1 MAKFSLSQALLHR
14 PRVDEAKLDATT
26 EEDIRA
32 YQEEDGFDPELE
44 PKAVRVV
51 PGPRDVRVRLGL
63 TQKEFAEALHIPL
76 ATVRN
81 WEQGRTVPDAP
92 ARALLTVV
100 AREPEAAF
108 AALGA
113 GFSPDDGDEADGS
126 PPPR

>member
-1 MAKFSLSQALLHR
+1 MAKFSLSKALLHR
-14 PRVDEAKLDATT
+14 PQIDEAKLDATT
-26 EEDIRA
+26 EDDIRA
-32 YQEEDGFDPELE
+32 YQEEDGYDPDFE
-44 PKAVRVV
+44 PTDVRVV

-100 AREPEAAF
+100 AREPDAAF
-108 AALGA
+108 AALGTRIVPNDA
-113 GFSPDDGDEADGS
+113 DEAAAS
-126 PPPR
+126 QPLR